1 MTIQE
6 SKNASTLTLSI
17 EGRLDTVSSP
27 ELDAYST
34 RLEGVNELILDCEKL
49 EYISSSGLRVLLK
62 LHKAMN
68 TQGSM
73 KLIHVC
79 EMVMEVF
86 EITAFSD
93 ILNIE

>member
-62 LHKAMN
+62 LHKAMH

>member
-6 SKNASTLTLSI
+6 CKNASTLTLTI

-62 LHKAMN
+62 LHKAML

-79 EMVMEVF
+79 DMVMEVF